1 MLRLAGVATLAL
13 ILVSGKATSHEFWIA
28 PEMYRW
34 PSGQAVLAD
43 LRVGDAFQGAVQ
55 SFVPQSFTRF
65 EILTEDGAV
74 EVEGRP
80 GDVPALGGLE
90 LPEGLAVI
98 VHETA
103 AGASTWDKWERFA
116 AFADRRGLGDVIALD
131 EASAMNRPEVREEYV
146 RYAKSLVAI
155 GHGAGADRNVGLR
168 TEIVALANPYT
179 DDLAGAMPLQLFLD
193 GAPRRMAQV
202 EVFSRP
208 AGGGPVERTVYET
221 DSNGIVV
228 LPIET
233 GCEYFVSAVAL
244 EPVDPATEAKETA
257 YLRAEWR
264 TLWAS
269 LTFEIPRPQ
278 PAP

>member
-1 MLRLAGVATLAL
+1 MLRLAGAATLAL

-34 PSGQAVLAD
+34 PSGEAVLAD
-43 LRVGDAFQGAVQ
+43 LRVGDAFDGAVQ
-55 SFVPQSFTRF
+55 GFVPQSFTRF
-65 EILTEDGAV
+65 EILTEDGVV

-80 GDVPALGGLE
+80 GDIPALGGLE

-103 AGASTWDKWERFA
+103 AGALTWDRWERFA
-116 AFADRRGLGDVIALD
+116 DFADRRGLGDVIAPD
-131 EASAMNRPEVREEYV
+131 DAPAMDRQGVREEYV

-168 TEIVALANPYT
+168 TEIVALANPYP
-179 DDLAGAMPLQLFLD
+179 DDLAGALPLQLFLD
-193 GAPRRMAQV
+193 GAPRRMARV
-202 EVFSRP
+202 EVFARP
-208 AGGGPVERTVYET
+208 VDGGPVERAVYET

-228 LPIET
+228 LPIEA
-233 GCEYFVSAVAL
+233 GCEYFVNAVAL
-244 EPVDPATEAKETA
+244 EPVDAAAGAEETA
-257 YLRAEWR
+257 YQRAEWR

-269 LTFEIPRPQ
+269 LSFEIPRLP